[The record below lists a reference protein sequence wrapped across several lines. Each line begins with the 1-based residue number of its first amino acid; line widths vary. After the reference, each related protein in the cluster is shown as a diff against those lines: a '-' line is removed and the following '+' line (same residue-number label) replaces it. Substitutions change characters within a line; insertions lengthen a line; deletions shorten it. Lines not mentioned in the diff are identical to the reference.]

1 MTAELIEIQ
10 TFLKKYDPFTSL
22 PPESISRAA
31 SAIEISYHRAGSTI
45 IEYGD
50 DIHHLHIVRNGV
62 VELLLHSG
70 ELYNRL
76 DRGNIFGEM
85 GLMMN
90 NKARFTAKAIE
101 DTLIYRLEGAVFYQL
116 CELYSDFFDY
126 VEFKNSHRLR
136 HAVTTSSYGNDLNT
150 SKLKHLLNREAVMLQ
165 SSDSIRHA
173 ARVMADENVSA
184 VIVVGPDQ
192 DDQEP
197 DQESDQ
203 EQSRG
208 LDEAANETAELVNE
222 RFLGILTERDLII
235 HVVAQG
241 LDPDQPVRSIMS
253 RDLVALDH
261 NDYVFEAIMTMLRR
275 KIRHLPVLRD
285 KRPIGIVEIAD
296 IVRHESKSI
305 LLLVNTILSQS
316 SVEDLSRLKHQ
327 VRESYVRMVNEGA
340 DSRMVGTAMSTIGRS
355 FIQHLAELGE
365 RELGPPPI
373 PYCIIALGS
382 MARDEQLAVTDQ
394 DNAFI
399 LGEDYTSHEHGEYF
413 ERLATF
419 LCDGLA
425 ACGYEYCPGEIMAT
439 NEQWRKTLSQWQEC
453 FSEWIDT
460 PEPQALLNSSIF
472 FDLDGVWGQT
482 SWAEKLKTYI
492 ARRGRKNTRFLACLA
507 GNAVKRTPPL
517 GFFKQFVMETDGRHK
532 NIINLKRR
540 GTAPLTDLVRVHALA
555 VGSRAQNT
563 FDRLDDVMAAEIL
576 PKDSG
581 PVLRDAMEY
590 ISSVRIRHQAHA
602 LEIGEEPDNTVE
614 PAKISD
620 FERRN
625 LKEAFQALS
634 KAQNFIKYRYS
645 AKRDIR

>member
-1 MTAELIEIQ
+1 MSAEIIEIQ
-10 TFLKKYDPFTSL
+10 NFLKKYEPFASL
-22 PPESISRAA
+22 PAEAIAGAA
-31 SAIEISYHRAGSTI
+31 SAIEISYHRAGTI
-45 IEYGD
+45 IVKYGD
-50 DIHHLHIVRNGV
+50 DIHQLHIVRNGV
-62 VELLLHSG
+62 VELLRGNG

-90 NKARFTAKAIE
+90 NKARFTAKTIE
-101 DTLIYRLEGAVFYQL
+101 DTLIYRLEAAVFYDL
-116 CELYSDFFDY
+116 CEQYPEFFDY

-136 HAVTTSSYGNDLNT
+136 RAVTTSNSYGNDLHT
-150 SKLKHLLNREAVMLQ
+150 SKVKHLLNREAVMLRAT
-165 SSDSIRHA
+165 DSIRHA
-173 ARVMADENVSA
+173 ARVMAEEDVSA
-184 VIVVGPDQ
+184 VIVVGADHN
-192 DDQEP
+192 DVDHEP
-197 DQESDQ
+197 DQVSNQGRD
-203 EQSRG
+203 
-208 LDEAANETAELVNE
+208 ETANGTDVVNG
-222 RFLGILTERDLII
+222 RFLGILTERDLTI
-235 HVVAQG
+235 HVVAAG
-241 LDPDQPVRSIMS
+241 LDPEQPVREIMS
-253 RDLVALDH
+253 QELIALDH

-275 KIRHLPVLRD
+275 KIRHLPVLKD
-285 KRPIGIVEIAD
+285 KRPIGIVEITD

-305 LLLVNTILSQS
+305 LLLVNTILIQS
-316 SVEDLSRLKHQ
+316 SVEDLSRLKNQ

-340 DSRMVGTAMSTIGRS
+340 DSRMVGSAMSTIGRS
-355 FIQHLAELGE
+355 FIQRLAELGE
-365 RELGPPPI
+365 RTLGPPPI
-373 PYCIIALGS
+373 PYCIIVLGS

-399 LGEDYTSHEHGEYF
+399 LGEDYSPAEHGEYF
-413 ERLATF
+413 ERLAAF
-419 LCDGLA
+419 VCDGLA
-425 ACGYEYCPGEIMAT
+425 ACGYQYCPGEIMAT

-460 PEPQALLNSSIF
+460 PDPQALLNSSIF

-482 SWAEKLKTYI
+482 TWAEKLKTYI

-507 GNAVKRTPPL
+507 GNAIKRTPPL

-555 VGSRAQNT
+555 AGSRAQNT

-614 PAKISD
+614 PEKISN